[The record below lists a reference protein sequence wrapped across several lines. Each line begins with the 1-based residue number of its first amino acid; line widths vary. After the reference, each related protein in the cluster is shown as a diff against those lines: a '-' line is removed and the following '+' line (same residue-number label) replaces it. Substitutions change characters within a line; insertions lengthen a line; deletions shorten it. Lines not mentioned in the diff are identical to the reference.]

1 MSKNI
6 NQANSKLNN
15 SNNKLKQSYSN
26 SNSNNRKIMYMPHW
40 LEFYSNSLHS
50 EVNSTHKRY
59 YKAYKK
65 GAIVYARLGS
75 NIGSEFSGNHFCVV
89 LDNND
94 NRSKETITIVPLSSK
109 KNNNYIKLST
119 TILDLTTSDL
129 LIQLLN
135 YEESIKQLKEKY
147 NDDDIAPDD
156 SIDVEDKKKLYE
168 FNEKF
173 SEFQTLVNIY
183 SRHAGKDTYANVSAI
198 TTISK
203 KRLSKINNSDPTG
216 KISIL
221 DDDMDKIHEQLLIK
235 FIEKN

>member
-1 MSKNI
+1 MS
-6 NQANSKLNN
+6 LY
-15 SNNKLKQSYSN
+15 L
-26 SNSNNRKIMYMPHW
+26 
-40 LEFYSNSLHS
+40 L
-50 EVNSTHKRY
+50 
-59 YKAYKK
+59 
-65 GAIVYARLGS
+65 
-75 NIGSEFSGNHFCVV
+75 
-89 LDNND
+89 
-94 NRSKETITIVPLSSK
+94 K